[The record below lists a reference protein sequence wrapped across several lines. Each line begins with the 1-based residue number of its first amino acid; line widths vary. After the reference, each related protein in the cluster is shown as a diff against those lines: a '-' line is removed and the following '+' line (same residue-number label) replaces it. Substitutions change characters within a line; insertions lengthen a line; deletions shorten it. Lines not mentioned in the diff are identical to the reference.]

1 MVTVVKRTEGSGESF
16 AEQCAV
22 FGSGGI
28 GRIVRLRRD
37 YRFFR
42 FHIRSFHFGTSSES
56 EAACSDSNQKQHVTF
71 SC

>member
-1 MVTVVKRTEGSGESF
+1 MKEPRVVVKSF

-42 FHIRSFHFGTSSES
+42 FHIRSFHFGTSSKS
-56 EAACSDSNQKQHVTF
+56 EAACSDSNQEIVRSFHVD
-71 SC
+71 